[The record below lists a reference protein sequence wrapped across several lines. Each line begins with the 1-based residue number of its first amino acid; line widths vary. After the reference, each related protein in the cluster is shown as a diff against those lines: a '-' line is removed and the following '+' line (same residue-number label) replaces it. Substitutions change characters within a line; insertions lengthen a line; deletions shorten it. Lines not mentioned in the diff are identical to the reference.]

1 MNYIFKRT
9 VILILLLLLLA
20 TNSYAVNKKYDIMK
34 LIDIAGKQRML
45 SQTIA
50 KDYFYIGKKIG
61 TTKAKRE
68 LKNSLKEFNNIA
80 KTLSISINNPEIVNL
95 LAFIKMSSEEFQS
108 AIHTKF
114 NLTDGQLILDFSESI
129 LEGTQYLIDSLK
141 ENAKLKES
149 KIVVQ
154 AGRQRVLAQRI
165 AKYYISYQSGIKDK
179 NTIEQMQQA
188 VKDFST
194 IHKYLMAN
202 RQNTP
207 EINRKLNEVNRLWSI
222 VYKFYLKIKRG
233 RLPYIVFI
241 TTNNISKKMDEI
253 TKLYLELHK

>member
-1 MNYIFKRT
+1 MNYIFTRT
-9 VILILLLLLLA
+9 ILLIALLLT
-20 TNSYAVNKKYDIMK
+20 TNSYGANNKYDTIK

-50 KDYFYIGKKIG
+50 KDYFYIGRKIG
-61 TTKAKRE
+61 KSKAKKE
-68 LKNSLKEFNNIA
+68 LEKSLKEFNDIA
-80 KTLSISINNPEIVNL
+80 KILSKSINNPEITNL
-95 LAFIKMSSEEFQS
+95 LEFIKMSSEDFQS
-108 AIHTKF
+108 TIKTKF
-114 NLTDGQLILDFSESI
+114 NLDDGQLVLDFSESI

-141 ENAKLKES
+141 EKVKIKE
-149 KIVVQ
+149 INIIAQ
-154 AGRQRVLAQRI
+154 AGKQRVLAQRI

-188 VKDFST
+188 VKDFAS
-194 IHKYLMAN
+194 ILKALMAN
-202 RQNTP
+202 KQNTP
-207 EINRKLNEVNRLWSI
+207 QINRKLNQVNRLWSI
-222 VYKFYLKIKRG
+222 VYKFYLKIEKG